1 MELRGGS
8 KAQQARPCPCVGI
21 EIPFRTLPQARPDI
35 TPTREEDRMP
45 STVSP
50 PQARPSEAPDVSTA
64 AGLLRFGNLFCDAKI
79 LLTAVELGL
88 FTQLHTGPAP
98 ESEIRQRLGLN
109 GRGLADFLQ
118 ALVSIGVLV
127 EHDGTYRNAF
137 GAEHHL
143 VAGKPGYIGGFLI
156 GANFSLYPAYGSLA
170 EALRTGAKQTAGE
183 FSDLLGNPGA
193 LAQFA
198 QMMDGL
204 NEALAPELAARFDW
218 TNRRTVLDVGGC
230 RGNLLGHV
238 LHAHAWLT
246 GHVFD
251 LPAMAPLFAEHMAA
265 RGLSDRATF
274 HGGDFFADPLP
285 EAEVMICGHVLSDWS
300 PEQRVTLLRKA
311 FESLAPGGALLV
323 YDRMLHSGGDNRE
336 NLVASLN
343 MLLVTDGGGEYT
355 VAQLAE
361 EAADAGFATI
371 TDQPL
376 GAFDTLVTC
385 TKNR

>member
-1 MELRGGS
+1 
-8 KAQQARPCPCVGI
+8 
-21 EIPFRTLPQARPDI
+21 
-35 TPTREEDRMP
+35 MP
-45 STVSP
+45 PSVSP
-50 PQARPSEAPDVSTA
+50 PPVRPADAPDVSTA

-88 FTQLHTGPAP
+88 FTQLHTGPADEP
-98 ESEIRQRLGLN
+98 GIRQRLGLH

-127 EHDGTYRNAF
+127 ENDGNYRNAF
-137 GAEHHL
+137 GADHHL

-156 GANFSLYPAYGSLA
+156 GAGFTLYPAYGTLA
-170 EALRTGAKQTAGE
+170 QALRTGAKQTGGD

-204 NEALAPELAARFDW
+204 NEALGPELAARFDW
-218 TNRRTVLDVGGC
+218 TNRRTVLDIGGC

-238 LHAHAWLT
+238 LDAHAWLT

-251 LPAMAPLFAEHMAA
+251 LPAMGPLFDEHMAA
-265 RGLSDRATF
+265 RGLCDRAAF
-274 HGGDFFADPLP
+274 HGGDFFTDPLP

-300 PEQRVTLLRKA
+300 PAQRATLLRKA
-311 FESLAPGGALLV
+311 FESLTPGGVLLV
-323 YDRMLHSGGDNRE
+323 YDRMLHPGGDNRE
-336 NLVASLN
+336 NLVTSLN

-355 VAQLAE
+355 VAQFAE
-361 EAADAGFATI
+361 QAAEAGFASVS
-371 TDQPL
+371 DQPL
-376 GAFDTLVTC
+376 GAFDTLMTC

>member
-1 MELRGGS
+1 
-8 KAQQARPCPCVGI
+8 
-21 EIPFRTLPQARPDI
+21 
-35 TPTREEDRMP
+35 MP
-45 STVSP
+45 PSVSP
-50 PQARPSEAPDVSTA
+50 PQVRPSDAPDLSTA

-88 FTQLHTGPAP
+88 FTLLDGGSAAEP
-98 ESEIRQRLGLN
+98 EIRQRLGLH
-109 GRGLADFLQ
+109 GRGLEDFLQ
-118 ALVSIGVLV
+118 ALVSIGVLI
-127 EHDGTYRNAF
+127 ENDGSYHNAF
-137 GAEHHL
+137 GAGHHL

-156 GANFSLYPAYGSLA
+156 GANFSLYPAYGRLA
-170 EALRTGAKQTAGE
+170 CALRTGAKQIDGE
-183 FSDLLGNPGA
+183 VSDLLGNPGA
-193 LAQFA
+193 LTQFA

-204 NEALAPELAARFDW
+204 TEALGPELAARFDW
-218 TNRRTVLDVGGC
+218 TSRYTVLDVGGC

-238 LHAHAWLT
+238 LDAHAWLT

-251 LPAMAPLFAEHMAA
+251 LPAMGPLFDEHMAA
-265 RGLSDRATF
+265 RGLGDRATF
-274 HGGDFFADPLP
+274 HGGDFFTDPLP
-285 EAEVMICGHVLSDWS
+285 EAEVIICGHVLSDWS
-300 PEQRVTLLRKA
+300 PAQRAGLLRKA
-311 FESLAPGGALLV
+311 FEALAPGGALLV
-323 YDRMLHSGGDNRE
+323 YDRVLHPGGDNRE

-361 EAADAGFATI
+361 QAAEVGFAAV